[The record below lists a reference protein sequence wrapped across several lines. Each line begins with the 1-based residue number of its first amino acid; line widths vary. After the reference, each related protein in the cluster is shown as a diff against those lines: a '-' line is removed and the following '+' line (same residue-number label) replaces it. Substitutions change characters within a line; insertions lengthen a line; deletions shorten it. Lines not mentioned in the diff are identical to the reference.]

1 MLPDRRTFMSLVVG
15 AAACPWGGAARAET
29 DRALF
34 WRIEAGDNAAGTVFG
49 YARTAASV
57 SADVVRDGVRLVEQS
72 RRVVLDMD
80 NVKFPPV
87 TTTEHMPPLL
97 PMLSRPVADELRK
110 ALAALAV
117 PQSQIDDMPGVLIA
131 MSLYGEGQTKPVP
144 SVGGV
149 IMDRA
154 KALHLPVTTLLATNE
169 VEKFRKPLDLVTLN
183 KAVDEKLIAFMLDVR
198 RQVGPIGK
206 HCEDLYRER
215 RAEELHAFARSMSE
229 HGVPESQIFFEGE
242 TIRELLLTRLTAALS
257 SQAAAAP
264 AFCFLPIG
272 VVSGPEGL
280 LATSRRRGMRASA
293 LA

>member
-1 MLPDRRTFMSLVVG
+1 
-15 AAACPWGGAARAET
+15 
-29 DRALF
+29 LF
-34 WRIEAGDNAAGTVFG
+34 WRIEAGNGAVGTVFG

-57 SADVVRDGVRLVEQS
+57 SADIVRDGILIVEQS

-87 TTTEHMPPLL
+87 TTSEHMPPLM
-97 PMLSRPVADELRK
+97 PMLGQPLADELRR
-110 ALAALAV
+110 ALTALAV

-131 MSLYGEGQTKPVP
+131 MFLYGEGQTKPVP

-154 KALHLPVTTLLATNE
+154 KALRLPVTTLLATSE
-169 VEKFRKPLDLVTLN
+169 VEKLRKPIDLVALN
-183 KAVDEKLIAFMLDVR
+183 KAVDENVIAFMLDVR

-215 RAEELHAFARSMSE
+215 RAEELHGFARSMSE
-229 HGVPESQIFFEGE
+229 HGVPESQTFFEGE
-242 TIRELLLTRLTAALS
+242 TIRELLLTRLAAALS
-257 SQAAAAP
+257 SQAADAP

-272 VVSGPEGL
+272 VISGPDGL
-280 LATSRRRGMRASA
+280 LATSRRRGMRASS